1 MPLPSVIGAALKY
14 HCEDVVGPG
23 GNGSLAPDT
32 VRFRVNVVPS
42 VLVTASGI
50 VSTNGKTIMD

>member
-14 HCEDVVGPG
+14 HCEDVVG

-42 VLVTASGI
+42 VLTTASVI
-50 VSTNGKTIMD
+50 VSTDGRTI